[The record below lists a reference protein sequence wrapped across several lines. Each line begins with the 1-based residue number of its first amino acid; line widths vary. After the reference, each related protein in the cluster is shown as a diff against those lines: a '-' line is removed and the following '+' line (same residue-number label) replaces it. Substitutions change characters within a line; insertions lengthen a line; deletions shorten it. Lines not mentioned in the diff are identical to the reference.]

1 MLTMSTVHITGGPAK
16 DELLSRM
23 LSNLPV
29 TLLMTSRS
37 VEVLIEEMQET
48 DESGVR
54 LLFFGQIVAGTDVGA
69 RVEAHYDC
77 LRKNCTLAI
86 STDRA

>member
-1 MLTMSTVHITGGPAK
+1 MSTVHITGGPAK

-37 VEVLIEEMQET
+37 VEVLIEGMQET

-54 LLFFGQIVAGTDVGA
+54 FLFFGQIVAGTDVGA
-69 RVEAHYDC
+69 RVKGHYDC
-77 LRKNCTLAI
+77 WRQYGTLAI
-86 STDRA
+86 STEGA

>member
-1 MLTMSTVHITGGPAK
+1 MSTVHIAGGPAK

-29 TLLMTSRS
+29 TLLMTSGS
-37 VEVLIEEMQET
+37 VEVLIEEMQGT

-54 LLFFGQIVAGTDVGA
+54 FLFFGQIVAGTDAGA
-69 RVEAHYDC
+69 RVEGHYDC
-77 LRKNCTLAI
+77 LRKNGTLAI
-86 STDRA
+86 SIDDA